1 MFRLYKGLGTST
13 APTERFIAS
22 GAIAEGAPVALAAG
36 ASGAELG
43 KVSQLAGGAAATEI
57 LYGVAIH
64 AAADTAEVLII
75 PAAALPQCVW
85 TADAVADTDVSNAAA
100 DNYLTATTLTLT
112 VGASTL
118 NGRKCEII
126 GQLGATGA
134 RKYLVRLGN
143 YDKTAAAPAVATVVA
158 YTLDRSAAAF
168 SAAAA
173 AVFTAP
179 YAMRIDDVIVNAQ
192 ATSGSGTVNVMKATD
207 AICTAI
213 ACDTDGAVTHM
224 SAGAVVANKAR
235 LVLAAG
241 DVINAQ
247 AAGGTATNIR
257 GIITV
262 LGHRI

>member
-1 MFRLYKGLGTST
+1 MAFKLWKGNANAT
-13 APTERFIAS
+13 AAVERFIAS
-22 GAIAEGAPVALAAG
+22 GAIAAGMPVALAAG
-36 ASGAELG
+36 TTGAELG
-43 KVSQLAGGAAATEI
+43 RVAQLAGGTAATEI
-57 LYGVAIH
+57 LYGVSMH
-64 AAADTAEVLII
+64 AAASGEEVLVL
-75 PAAALPQCVW
+75 PATKDLVFEV
-85 TADAVADTDVSNAAA
+85 DAVADTNVTSVGQ

-126 GQLGATGA
+126 GKLGAA
-134 RKYLVRLGN
+134 ADRVYLVRLSNPG
-143 YDKTAAAPAVATVVA
+143 TASSTPAVATTVA

-173 AVFTAP
+173 LVFTAP

-192 ATSGSGTVNVMKATD
+192 ATEGSGTVKVLKDTD
-207 AICTAI
+207 EICTAI
-213 ACDTDGAVTHM
+213 ACAADGAVTHM

-241 DVINAQ
+241 DTVSVQ

-257 GIITV
+257 AIVTV
-262 LGHRI
+262 LAHRV